1 MKEEYYKEFSA
12 NKDIKI
18 VYKFSS
24 KKIKEYASDY
34 KNHLKAKDYKLA
46 RKDIDKIKYLI
57 DQTKQD
63 INKIDIDNADIL
75 IGASTE
81 FLKNCV
87 KILPLLFTNTAVW
100 YANTKM
106 MDNNMPKSK
115 EDKTYVVGN
124 KAIDVGKGEKPDYYK
139 IRNVGSEKGLK
150 IDAKKYRDL
159 KGNAVNIG
167 KEVAIFAA
175 SDLLFGEILV
185 LGKKILK
192 GEKITKGDLNPYKN
206 KVLDLISKLE
216 KNSDKMLEKLNKIE
230 RNEVKMENTFNAAE
244 VLDDIENSIAL
255 ESSINDPGDP
265 EDSDFGTSLGGE
277 NLSILESIDDT
288 IDDYYTDVLTEG
300 VNTDNANMIKRL
312 KVDYKILDAQFK
324 KAMKDHDYDK
334 ARRINKKI
342 SDNVSDIIDEIRNT
356 KGDVGSA
363 FVGTIIHVL
372 LFAARNALLGFTVG
386 IATGAATR
394 GNIDTSVKNAKFV
407 QSIHAIG
414 SLINDLVK
422 FGENYK
428 KGDAGSFNL
437 YRNELIGF
445 AQKLKKSIDAREKDI
460 NTAEKMYEAEKE
472 FKKDKK
478 EDKKKDVK
486 ESLNDIINY
495 YNVVIEA
502 YDDILEDSDNEE
514 EFTEGANL
522 EVRDMLKKA
531 KAEFKVYSK
540 DWKKA
545 MKNHEFA
552 NAKKIN
558 KKLLAII
565 SSIVDDMEKN
575 EGDLGSAYFGNIA
588 YFFIFTLKQL
598 IITMPLAV
606 IGGATGSLPV
616 VIAGYITSYAHSIT
630 EFIKEIKMLI
640 NNWNSK
646 KIDSI
651 NLYKNELLKS
661 AKKLKKCIEK
671 RDELTDKAEKAYK
684 EQLKKKADKEK
695 AAVKESVENSFK
707 TAVAALYESCNKGD
721 ISINQRESLINDL
734 RNKMMVDTV
743 IGESEIDDEDFD
755 ANSAKVK
762 FEAVKKV
769 IYNRCAAGEFNEDT
783 REVLIDKA
791 HKHFFP
797 VTETD
802 EVAKDDTT
810 SKDVEKAVSDTL
822 KASTAK
828 QDANKVMNDVNKAT
842 KVESADVTESADSKK
857 K

>member
-1 MKEEYYKEFSA
+1 MKEEYYNEFSA

-57 DQTKQD
+57 DQMKQD

-230 RNEVKMENTFNAAE
+230 RNEVKMEESTFNAAE
-244 VLDDIENSIAL
+244 VLDDIENNIAL

-277 NLSILESIDDT
+277 NLTVLALGEGSILESIDDT
-288 IDDYYTDVLTEG
+288 IDDYYIDVMTEG
-300 VNTDNANMIKRL
+300 TNTDNANRIKRL
-312 KVDYKILDAQFK
+312 MTDYKILNAQFR
-324 KAMKDHDYDK
+324 KALKDHDYDK
-334 ARRINKKI
+334 ARQINKRI
-342 SDNVSDIIDEIRNT
+342 SDNTSDVIDEIRNT
-356 KGDVGSA
+356 KGEVGSV
-363 FVGTIIHVL
+363 FIGTIIH
-372 LFAARNALLGFTVG
+372 LFMFALKNAIVGLTVG
-386 IATGAATR
+386 GVTAVMTGDEKATIRNENFA
-394 GNIDTSVKNAKFV
+394 
-407 QSIHAIG
+407 QYIHAVG
-414 SLINDLVK
+414 TLINDVVK

-428 KGDAGSFNL
+428 KGNPDSFNP

-445 AQKLKKSIDAREKDI
+445 AERFKKCIDDREKDI
-460 NTAEKMYEAEKE
+460 ASAEKTYKLKKEYE
-472 FKKDKK
+472 KDKK
-478 EDKKKDVK
+478 EGKKKDVK
-486 ESLNDIINY
+486 ESFEDIIKY
-495 YNVVIEA
+495 YNAVIEA
-502 YDDILEDSDNEE
+502 YDDIIEDSDDEE
-514 EFTEGANL
+514 EVTEGANL
-522 EVRDMLKKA
+522 EARDMLKKA
-531 KAEFKVYSK
+531 KAEFKVYSN

-545 MKNHEFA
+545 VKNHEFA

-558 KKLLAII
+558 KKLLAIV
-565 SSIVDDMEKN
+565 SSVVDDMEKI
-575 EGDLGSAYFGNIA
+575 EGDLGSAFLGNIA
-588 YFFIFTLKQL
+588 YFFIFTLKN
-598 IITMPLAV
+598 IIISAPLMGVGA
-606 IGGATGSLPV
+606 ATGSLPV
-616 VIAGYITSYAHSIT
+616 LIAGYITAYVHSIT
-630 EFIKEIKMLI
+630 EFIKEIKMLVD
-640 NNWNSK
+640 NWNSK
-646 KIDSI
+646 KIDSE
-651 NLYKNELLKS
+651 NLYKNELVKS

-671 RDELTDKAEKAYK
+671 RDEFVDKTEKAYK

-828 QDANKVMNDVNKAT
+828 QDANKVMDDVNKAT
-842 KVESADVTESADSKK
+842 KVEA
-857 K
+857 